1 MKKNKLLIVTF
12 IAVCFL
18 ASCIKNDPVIFKDTQ
33 AEIDAAS
40 YNANAAGLTYP
51 IIPRNLPAG
60 RAAGTSDSTLRRWPH
75 IVKIRVNLI
84 GAVTNADRTVT
95 YETFNSPITT
105 INFPATITGQTPSA
119 AAAALTV
126 SDAVVGTH
134 YATLS
139 GTVVIPAGSSFGFID
154 VQILNPGPSAGQA
167 KFLGIKLNT
176 SGTVKPATN
185 YSQIGL
191 VIDQR

>member
-1 MKKNKLLIVTF
+1 MKKNKILIITF

-18 ASCIKNDPVIFKDTQ
+18 SACIKNDPVIFKDTQ
-33 AEIDAAS
+33 VEIDAAS

-60 RAAGTSDSTLRRWPH
+60 RAAGTGDSTLRRWPH
-75 IVKIRVNLI
+75 TVRVRVNLI
-84 GAVTNADRTVT
+84 GAVSNVDRSIT
-95 YETFNSPITT
+95 YETFASPITT
-105 INFPATITGQTPSA
+105 IAFPATITGQTPA
-119 AAAALTV
+119 APAATLAV
-126 SDAVVGTH
+126 SDAVAGTH
-134 YATLS
+134 YVALS
-139 GTVVIPAGSSFGFID
+139 GTVIIPAGSSFGFID

-167 KFLGIKLNT
+167 RFLGIKLNT
-176 SGTVKPATN
+176 GGTVKPATN